1 MQWIIQDKFKL
12 LKVIYLNE
20 FVFAAV
26 VELPSYVLKVPII
39 ALERQMRKNTQFYTH
54 ARWRIASNRMK
65 LTSSFEIKYYNLF
78 ELTR

>member
-26 VELPSYVLKVPII
+26 VELPSYVLKVLII
-39 ALERQMRKNTQFYTH
+39 AFERQMRKKHPVLYT
-54 ARWRIASNRMK
+54 WEMEN
-65 LTSSFEIKYYNLF
+65 SF
-78 ELTR
+78 